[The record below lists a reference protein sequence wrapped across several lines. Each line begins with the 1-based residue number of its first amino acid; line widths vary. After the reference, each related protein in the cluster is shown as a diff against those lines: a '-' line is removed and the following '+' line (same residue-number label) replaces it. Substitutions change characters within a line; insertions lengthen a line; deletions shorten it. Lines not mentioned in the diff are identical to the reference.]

1 MSETNLRLS
10 TDGLV
15 AVLTL
20 ARPNKRNALTQNF
33 LRELLASV
41 QQVAADDTV
50 RVLVLEAEGSVFCA
64 GMDLGEMEERAAS
77 PNASEL
83 WAEDTRIYRELTE
96 TLFRMPKP
104 TVAVLRG
111 PVLAGGVGIV
121 LACDMVLGNQEN
133 AWFALP
139 EPKRGITAAVVTPL
153 LVYRIGIGAAGYL
166 LLSGERLTAAEAFR
180 VGLIHVTASAET
192 IDARRDELVAS
203 ILTGAPS
210 ALAMSKQTLQNITAA
225 TLSDQLDLAM
235 QVSAEARET
244 DAAREGL
251 KAFLE
256 KRDPSWVIK

>member
-1 MSETNLRLS
+1 MTESNLRLS
-10 TDGLV
+10 IDESV

-20 ARPNKRNALTQNF
+20 ARPKKRNALTQDF
-33 LRELLASV
+33 LRELLEAV
-41 QQVAADDTV
+41 QQVAADETV

-64 GMDLGEMEERAAS
+64 GMDLGEMEARAGL
-77 PNASEL
+77 PNASAL

-121 LACDMVLGNQEN
+121 LACDIVLGDEEN

-153 LVYRIGIGAAGYL
+153 LVYRIGNGAAGYL
-166 LLSGERLTAAEAFR
+166 LLSGERMSAAEAYR
-180 VGLIHVTASAET
+180 VGLVHVQAKGDA

-210 ALAMSKQTLQNITAA
+210 ALAMSKRTLHDITAA
-225 TLSDQLDLAM
+225 TLSDQLDLATR
-235 QVSAEARET
+235 VSAEARET

-251 KAFLE
+251 AAFLE
-256 KRDPSWVIK
+256 KRDPSWQSQ